1 MNETAETESPSALPS
16 IQVMLAQA
24 WDLATA
30 KRQCM
35 KESINVRSFG
45 TVISG
50 FWLLIIVTLNNP
62 AGMDIID
69 AVVQYLIK

>member
-1 MNETAETESPSALPS
+1 
-16 IQVMLAQA
+16 
-24 WDLATA
+24 
-30 KRQCM
+30 M

-50 FWLLIIVTLNNP
+50 FWLLIIVTLDNP

-69 AVVQYLIK
+69 AVIQYLIK